1 MSTSHFADEPSQ
13 LPLDYLRGLMS
24 VSKDVSVDEQY
35 RGESSGVGEVQSS
48 VERRPVETVEEALEV
63 WPSVGRE
70 VSHMTD

>member
-35 RGESSGVGEVQSS
+35 RGESLGVDEVQSS
-48 VERRPVETVEEALEV
+48 VEGKAVETVEEALDV
-63 WPSVGRE
+63 RPSVRRK
-70 VSHMTD
+70 